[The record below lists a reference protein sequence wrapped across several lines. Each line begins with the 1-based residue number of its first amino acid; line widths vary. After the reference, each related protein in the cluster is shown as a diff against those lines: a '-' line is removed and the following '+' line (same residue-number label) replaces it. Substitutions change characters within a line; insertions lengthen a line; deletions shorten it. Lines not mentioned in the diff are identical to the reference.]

1 MNFKNLTYLDSL
13 VEKFEREKTSCLPR
27 PLSTSTISQPR
38 PLPRPPPS
46 LHPILYFT
54 TSVETQTGSLVRARC
69 IGKII
74 GITFLVQKRTRFF
87 AKLFTPFFLVSTN
100 SLFSWNLYFRISNP
114 LCFIRL
120 GESLTSNPRLLR
132 FCTSMPMI
140 SPTQRTLFQ
149 SLTSIFKRTMARG
162 WGGGRVNCGRVH
174 AIFNQE
180 ITPLGPHPNLILFDL
195 LQCYQ
200 KLIHAV
206 GDHHRPRKNARSLR
220 TSCK

>member
-1 MNFKNLTYLDSL
+1 MNFKDLTYLDSL

-27 PLSTSTISQPR
+27 LLSTSTISSAP
-38 PLPRPPPS
+38 PSSPPPPPSS

-120 GESLTSNPRLLR
+120 GEPLASNPRLLR
-132 FCTSMPMI
+132 FCTRMPMI
-140 SPTQRTLFQ
+140 LPTQRTLFQ
-149 SLTSIFKRTMARG
+149 SLFFYS
-162 WGGGRVNCGRVH
+162 
-174 AIFNQE
+174 
-180 ITPLGPHPNLILFDL
+180 
-195 LQCYQ
+195 
-200 KLIHAV
+200 
-206 GDHHRPRKNARSLR
+206 
-220 TSCK
+220 

>member
-1 MNFKNLTYLDSL
+1 M
-13 VEKFEREKTSCLPR
+13 R
-27 PLSTSTISQPR
+27 
-38 PLPRPPPS
+38 
-46 LHPILYFT
+46 
-54 TSVETQTGSLVRARC
+54 
-69 IGKII
+69 
-74 GITFLVQKRTRFF
+74 KRTRFLLTAF
-87 AKLFTPFFLVSTN
+87 YTILSCFNEFPFFMKS
-100 SLFSWNLYFRISNP
+100 FFRISNP

-149 SLTSIFKRTMARG
+149 SLTSILKRTMARG

-180 ITPLGPHPNLILFDL
+180 ITPSEPRPNLILFDL
-195 LQCYQ
+195 LHCY
-200 KLIHAV
+200 KKFIHAV

-220 TSCK
+220 TLRLWPTLMSTA